1 MSRKR
6 NGLEVGSD
14 QRRKAG
20 SIQKLF
26 QEKRRTGEAR
36 CCTNAVNFRVKIDVE
51 ISVNFDIEINIEI
64 KAKVNV
70 KINVNI
76 EY

>member
-1 MSRKR
+1 MSRNR
-6 NGLEVGSD
+6 NGLQVGPD

-26 QEKRRTGEAR
+26 QEKRRTGEVR
-36 CCTNAVNFRVKIDVE
+36 CCTNAVNFKVKISIEISVNFNIEISIEINDKVNVE
-51 ISVNFDIEINIEI
+51 ISVN
-64 KAKVNV
+64 
-70 KINVNI
+70 I

>member
-1 MSRKR
+1 MSRNR
-6 NGLEVGSD
+6 NGLQVGPD

-26 QEKRRTGEAR
+26 QEKGRTGEVR
-36 CCTNAVNFRVKIDVE
+36 CCTNAVNFKVKISIEINVNFNIEINTEINVE
-51 ISVNFDIEINIEI
+51 ISVN
-64 KAKVNV
+64 
-70 KINVNI
+70 I